1 MVRVTHRLA
10 AELDS
15 GVLGAVGVFN
25 MSREFEGF
33 KLEWLLGSQAS
44 SSKNLQRTRI
54 GGGRIGGQRRVPE
67 VVAVLLEGGVA
78 VVCSDVL
85 YL

>member
-1 MVRVTHRLA
+1 MVTHRLA

-33 KLEWLLGSQAS
+33 KLE
-44 SSKNLQRTRI
+44 
-54 GGGRIGGQRRVPE
+54 
-67 VVAVLLEGGVA
+67 
-78 VVCSDVL
+78 
-85 YL
+85 